1 MPGAVGSRRWRR
13 RPVHI
18 PTPLTGG
25 PGAGRRSGAACAGPG
40 ARGRPQETASKA
52 VRTSSSVMPI
62 SGALRRRR
70 HMWRKRRPS
79 LRWSAWPGR
88 GRPTPREYTE
98 RGPLQR
104 ATTRPCFLGVEI
116 SPRAAPINRS
126 VSSCPV
132 IPAENSKRVTSG
144 TRRGSSSIS
153 SVRSSRDGPPSVRLP
168 VVRPRSFAPAQPHR
182 TRGSLAERCSQQA
195 TQPL

>member
-1 MPGAVGSRRWRR
+1 VPSAVGSRRWRR

-25 PGAGRRSGAACAGPG
+25 PGTGRRSGAACAGPG

-70 HMWRKRRPS
+70 LGGNADQACAGQPGQAEDDQLLANTRNVAHYRGQPHALASSASKSRPERRPS
-79 LRWSAWPGR
+79 IAASPPAQSYLPKTAGGSPAAQGADHPQSLPLDPR
-88 GRPTPREYTE
+88 GT
-98 RGPLQR
+98 
-104 ATTRPCFLGVEI
+104 
-116 SPRAAPINRS
+116 
-126 VSSCPV
+126 
-132 IPAENSKRVTSG
+132 
-144 TRRGSSSIS
+144 
-153 SVRSSRDGPPSVRLP
+153 GPPSVRLP